1 MQIMKRACSQEQMT
15 LRKKEIVEAVSK
27 MYDELDY
34 QDITM
39 KTISER
45 ISIARSSLYFYYQ
58 TKEEIMLDVLKT
70 DYVLFIDEMT
80 KTIET
85 KENLSSRLTHIF
97 LSNLRLLEIIS
108 IHLSDIETHVSLEK
122 LIAFKGGIKP
132 HLDRLEESVEQSF
145 PNAPGSKKGIFFH
158 SLLMLTHSLYPMI
171 KPNTKQVQAMES
183 VGMSS
188 VSSTEDFTKNYMDF
202 ILTALK

>member
-70 DYVLFIDEMT
+70 DYILFIDEIT
-80 KTIET
+80 KAIEA
-85 KENLSSRLTHIF
+85 KESLSSRLTHIF

-122 LIAFKGGIKP
+122 LVTFKGDIKP

-145 PNAPGSKKGIFFH
+145 PSVPESKRGIFFR

-171 KPNTKQVQAMES
+171 KPNPKQVQAMES
-183 VGMSS
+183 VGMSI
-188 VSSTEDFTKNYMDF
+188 SSSMEDFTKNYMDF
-202 ILTALK
+202 ILTALE